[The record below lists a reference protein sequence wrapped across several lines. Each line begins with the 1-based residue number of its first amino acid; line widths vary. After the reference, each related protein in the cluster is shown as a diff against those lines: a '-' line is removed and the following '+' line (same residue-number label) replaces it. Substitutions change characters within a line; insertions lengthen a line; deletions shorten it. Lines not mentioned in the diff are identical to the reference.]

1 MKKSYLF
8 ITGLLLTI
16 HVCCWATTDPVV
28 EKRKSY
34 SKSYAVSN
42 NDRIKLENSFGEM
55 KFNTWDKNEI
65 KVDVT
70 IIAKSATAEKA
81 QEILDNIRIE
91 DGKNG
96 DGVYFKT
103 KADNINTNNK
113 KGKQDYKEEGME
125 INYAVYLPANNPLDA
140 SNSFGAMVIGD
151 YKGEVSL
158 QSKFGSLTAG
168 KLSNAKQVHVE
179 FGKANIEWVNNGKVT
194 IKFSKATLGKFS
206 GDVSSVFEFCEAV
219 NIKLDNSISQLN
231 VKSSYS
237 TVEINLGKDISA
249 DFDIK
254 TNFGDVDNSTSY
266 AIKEE
271 EDNGKKG
278 IRFDKHYSGTAGK
291 GASKINIKSEFGK
304 IKFL

>member
-16 HVCCWATTDPVV
+16 HVCCWSTTDPVV

-254 TNFGDVDNSTSY
+254 TNFGDVDNGTSY
-266 AIKEE
+266 AIKE

>member
-34 SKSYAVSN
+34 SKSYAVNN
-42 NDRIKLENSFGEM
+42 NDHIKLENSFGEM

-254 TNFGDVDNSTSY
+254 TNFGDVDNGTSY
-266 AIKEE
+266 AIKE

>member
-1 MKKSYLF
+1 MNSSWDNPN
-8 ITGLLLTI
+8 IA
-16 HVCCWATTDPVV
+16 CVV
-28 EKRKSY
+28 GPQ
-34 SKSYAVSN
+34 
-42 NDRIKLENSFGEM
+42 KL
-55 KFNTWDKNEI
+55 K
-65 KVDVT
+65 
-70 IIAKSATAEKA
+70 
-81 QEILDNIRIE
+81 
-91 DGKNG
+91 
-96 DGVYFKT
+96 
-103 KADNINTNNK
+103 
-113 KGKQDYKEEGME
+113 
-125 INYAVYLPANNPLDA
+125 
-140 SNSFGAMVIGD
+140 
-151 YKGEVSL
+151 
-158 QSKFGSLTAG
+158 
-168 KLSNAKQVHVE
+168 
-179 FGKANIEWVNNGKVT
+179 
-194 IKFSKATLGKFS
+194 GKFS

>member
-254 TNFGDVDNSTSY
+254 TNFGDVDNGTSY
-266 AIKEE
+266 AIKE

>member
-34 SKSYAVSN
+34 SKSYAVNN

-103 KADNINTNNK
+103 KADNINTTNK

-254 TNFGDVDNSTSY
+254 TNFGDVDNGTSY
-266 AIKEE
+266 AIKE

>member
-34 SKSYAVSN
+34 SKSYAVNN

-254 TNFGDVDNSTSY
+254 TNFGDVDNGTSY
-266 AIKEE
+266 AIKE

>member
-34 SKSYAVSN
+34 SKSYAVNN

-55 KFNTWDKNEI
+55 KFKTWDKNEI

-254 TNFGDVDNSTSY
+254 TNFGDVDNGTSY
-266 AIKEE
+266 AIKE